1 LFVAREYI
9 ERWEH
14 YRQRVWTCRYTGRTG
29 LTYEEALVSEADATH
44 LSLQLPEEQLTE
56 MALLMHKFVGGL
68 EALVEHVQKHFRDTA
83 KSGKTTPTKAII
95 KRTLVCVCVCVCVC
109 VNVLLMVDCVCVRA
123 QRW

>member
-1 LFVAREYI
+1 LWPREYI

-83 KSGKTTPTKAII
+83 KSGKTITPTKAII
-95 KRTLVCVCVCVCVC
+95 KRARHL
-109 VNVLLMVDCVCVRA
+109 CVRVCA
-123 QRW
+123 CASSA